1 MRTIKIKIHPNN
13 KQSTKIKQTMN
24 KCIEAQNIIF
34 TMCKYY
40 LDNNLK
46 LPSCSSIRKEFTKI
60 KKEKDLETINKRIG
74 LTKKEQ
80 REQHLDVLFYDVS
93 NDSLKQMVKDTYNAF
108 IRYFK
113 KLGKYPNR
121 KSFKDKHKS
130 MYVDPYKIKFTSSKV
145 KLEKISS
152 SLKENRQVLNWINL
166 AEKDRIPLNVKYY
179 NPRVIFDGYNFY
191 LTVGIEDKDYP
202 SKTKQIEKESNPIG
216 LDLNINSFVTSSN
229 DVYKNINSTRK
240 IKNLTRRL
248 KRYQRSISKKI
259 EYSKRYN
266 IKLST
271 CKNFIKQ
278 KKQIYN
284 IYSKLRNIRENSYY
298 QISHLILSKNPKY
311 IVIEDLDVKSMYK
324 NKRIAS
330 LLQVTGFRKF
340 VNFLENISS
349 KYNIPIK
356 KVDRYYPSS
365 KMCSS
370 CSHIKEKL
378 SLSTRT
384 YICSSCGLSINR
396 DLNASINLLNYKF

>member
-13 KQSTKIKQTMN
+13 KQSTKLKQTMN
-24 KCIEAQNIIF
+24 KCIEAQNIVF
-34 TMCKYY
+34 DLCKQY

-46 LPSCSSIRKEFTKI
+46 LPSCSEIRKEFTKI
-60 KKEKDLETINKRIG
+60 KKLKDDEVLEKRKG

-80 REQHLDVLFYDVS
+80 RSQHLDVLFYDVS
-93 NDSLKQMVKDTYNAF
+93 NDSLKQMIKDTYNAF
-108 IRYFK
+108 IRYLK

-130 MYVDPYKIKFTSSKV
+130 IYVDPYKIKFTSNKV
-145 KLEKISS
+145 KLEKISP
-152 SLKENRQVLNWINL
+152 SLKENRQVLNWVNL
-166 AEKDRIPLNVKYY
+166 AEKDRIPMKVKYY
-179 NPRVIFDGYNFY
+179 NPRVTYDGYSFY
-191 LTVGIEDKDYP
+191 LTIGLDDKDYP
-202 SKTKQIEKESNPIG
+202 FKEKEEKEQSSPLG
-216 LDLNINSFVTSSN
+216 LDLNISNFVTSNN
-229 DVYKNINSTRK
+229 DVYENINSSK
-240 IKNLTRRL
+240 KVQKLSRRL

-259 EYSKRYN
+259 EYSKRYK

-311 IVIEDLDVKSMYK
+311 IIIEDLDVKSMYK

-330 LLQVTGFRKF
+330 LLQITGFRKF
-340 VNFLENISS
+340 VNILENISS

>member
-152 SLKENRQVLNWINL
+152 SLKENRQILNWINL

-340 VNFLENISS
+340 VNILENISS

>member
-1 MRTIKIKIHPNN
+1 MRTIKIQIHPNN
-13 KQSTKIKQTMN
+13 KQATKIKNTMN
-24 KCIEAQNIIF
+24 KCVEAQNIVF

-40 LDNNLK
+40 LDNKLK
-46 LPSCSSIRKEFTKI
+46 LPSCSYIRKEFTKI
-60 KKEKDLETINKRIG
+60 KKEKDLETINKRKG

-93 NDSLKQMVKDTYNAF
+93 NDSLKQMIKDTYNAF

-113 KLGKYPNR
+113 KLGKYPYK

-130 MYVDPYKIKFTSSKV
+130 IYIDPYKIKFTASKV

-191 LTVGIEDKDYP
+191 LTVGLEDKDFP

-216 LDLNINSFVTSSN
+216 LDLNIHSFVTSNN
-229 DVYKNINSTRK
+229 DVYKNINSSRN
-240 IKNLTRRL
+240 IKKLTRRL

-259 EYSKRYN
+259 EYSKK
-266 IKLST
+266 IKKKLST

-340 VNFLENISS
+340 VNILGSVAS
-349 KYNIPIK
+349 KYNIVIK

-365 KMCSS
+365 KLCSS
-370 CSHIKEKL
+370 CLHIKEKL

>member
-152 SLKENRQVLNWINL
+152 SLKENRQILNWINL

-191 LTVGIEDKDYP
+191 LTVGLEDKDYP

-259 EYSKRYN
+259 EYYKRYK

-340 VNFLENISS
+340 VNILENISS

-384 YICSSCGLSINR
+384 YICSSCGLSLNR
-396 DLNASINLLNYKF
+396 DFNASINLLNFKF

>member
-13 KQSTKIKQTMN
+13 KQATKIKQTMN
-24 KCIEAQNIIF
+24 KCIEAQNIVF

-152 SLKENRQVLNWINL
+152 SLKENRQILNWINL

-191 LTVGIEDKDYP
+191 LTVGLEDKDYP

-259 EYSKRYN
+259 EYSKRYK

-340 VNFLENISS
+340 VNILENISS

>member
-152 SLKENRQVLNWINL
+152 SLKENRQILNWINL

-179 NPRVIFDGYNFY
+179 NPRVIFDGFNFY
-191 LTVGIEDKDYP
+191 LTVGLEDKDYP
-202 SKTKQIEKESNPIG
+202 LKTKQIEKESNPIG

-259 EYSKRYN
+259 EYSKRYK

-340 VNFLENISS
+340 VNILENISS

-384 YICSSCGLSINR
+384 YICSSCGLSLNR

>member
-24 KCIEAQNIIF
+24 KCIEAQNIVF
-34 TMCKYY
+34 DLCKQY

-46 LPSCSSIRKEFTKI
+46 LPSCSEIRKEFTKI
-60 KKEKDLETINKRIG
+60 KKIKDDEVLEKRKG

-80 REQHLDVLFYDVS
+80 RSKHLDVLFYDVS
-93 NDSLKQMVKDTYNAF
+93 NDSLKQMIKDTYNAF

-130 MYVDPYKIKFTSSKV
+130 IYVDPYKIKFTSNKV
-145 KLEKISS
+145 KLEKISP
-152 SLKENRQVLNWINL
+152 SLKENRQVLNWVNL

-191 LTVGIEDKDYP
+191 LTIGLDDKDYP
-202 SKTKQIEKESNPIG
+202 FKEKEEKEQSSPLG
-216 LDLNINSFVTSSN
+216 LDLNISNFVTSNN
-229 DVYKNINSTRK
+229 DVYKNINSSK
-240 IKNLTRRL
+240 KVKKLSRRL
-248 KRYQRSISKKI
+248 KRYQRRISRKI
-259 EYSKRYN
+259 EHSKQN
-266 IKLST
+266 KIKLST

-284 IYSKLRNIRENSYY
+284 VYSKLRNIRENSYY

-330 LLQVTGFRKF
+330 LLQITGFRKF
-340 VNFLENISS
+340 VNILENISS
-349 KYNIPIK
+349 KYNIQIK

>member
-13 KQSTKIKQTMN
+13 KQSTKIKQTMI
-24 KCIEAQNIIF
+24 KCIEAQNIVF

-80 REQHLDVLFYDVS
+80 RKQHLDVLFYDVS

-152 SLKENRQVLNWINL
+152 SLKENRQILNWINL

-191 LTVGIEDKDYP
+191 LTVGLEDKDYP

-259 EYSKRYN
+259 EYYKRYK

-271 CKNFIKQ
+271 CKNF
-278 KKQIYN
+278 Y
-284 IYSKLRNIRENSYY
+284 
-298 QISHLILSKNPKY
+298 
-311 IVIEDLDVKSMYK
+311 
-324 NKRIAS
+324 
-330 LLQVTGFRKF
+330 
-340 VNFLENISS
+340 
-349 KYNIPIK
+349 
-356 KVDRYYPSS
+356 
-365 KMCSS
+365 
-370 CSHIKEKL
+370 
-378 SLSTRT
+378 
-384 YICSSCGLSINR
+384 
-396 DLNASINLLNYKF
+396 

>member
-24 KCIEAQNIIF
+24 KCIEAQNIVF
-34 TMCKYY
+34 DLCKQY

-46 LPSCSSIRKEFTKI
+46 LPSCSEIRKEFTKI
-60 KKEKDLETINKRIG
+60 KKIKDDEVLEKRKG

-80 REQHLDVLFYDVS
+80 RSQHLDVLFYDVS
-93 NDSLKQMVKDTYNAF
+93 NDSLKQMIKDTYNAF
-108 IRYFK
+108 IRYLK

-130 MYVDPYKIKFTSSKV
+130 IYVDPYKIKFTSNKV
-145 KLEKISS
+145 KLEKISP
-152 SLKENRQVLNWINL
+152 SLKENRQVLNWVNL
-166 AEKDRIPLNVKYY
+166 AEKDRIPMKVKYY
-179 NPRVIFDGYNFY
+179 NPRVTYDGYSFY
-191 LTVGIEDKDYP
+191 LTIGLDDKDYP
-202 SKTKQIEKESNPIG
+202 FKEKEEKEQSSPLG
-216 LDLNINSFVTSSN
+216 LDLNISNFVTSNN
-229 DVYKNINSTRK
+229 DVYENINSSK
-240 IKNLTRRL
+240 KVQKLSRRL

-259 EYSKRYN
+259 EYSKRYK

-311 IVIEDLDVKSMYK
+311 IIIEDLDVKSMYK

-330 LLQVTGFRKF
+330 LLQITGFRKF
-340 VNFLENISS
+340 VNILENISS

>member
-1 MRTIKIKIHPNN
+1 MKTIKIKIHPNN

-34 TMCKYY
+34 GLCKYY

-93 NDSLKQMVKDTYNAF
+93 NDSLKQMVKDTYNSF

-113 KLGKYPNR
+113 KIGKYPNR

-152 SLKENRQVLNWINL
+152 SLKENRQILNWINL

-202 SKTKQIEKESNPIG
+202 LKSKSLEKESNPIG

-259 EYSKRYN
+259 EYSKRYK

-340 VNFLENISS
+340 VNILENISS

>member
-152 SLKENRQVLNWINL
+152 SLKENRQILNWINL

-191 LTVGIEDKDYP
+191 LTVGLEDKDYP

-259 EYSKRYN
+259 EYSKRYK

-340 VNFLENISS
+340 VNILENISS

>member
-60 KKEKDLETINKRIG
+60 KKEKDIETINNRIG

-152 SLKENRQVLNWINL
+152 SLKENRQILNWINL

-191 LTVGIEDKDYP
+191 LTVGLEDKDYP

-259 EYSKRYN
+259 EYSKRYK

-330 LLQVTGFRKF
+330 LLQITGFSKF
-340 VNFLENISS
+340 INILENISS

-396 DLNASINLLNYKF
+396 DLNASINLLNFKF

>member
-46 LPSCSSIRKEFTKI
+46 LPSCSFIRKEFTKI

-93 NDSLKQMVKDTYNAF
+93 NDSLKQMIKDTYNAF

-152 SLKENRQVLNWINL
+152 SLKENRQILNWINL

-191 LTVGIEDKDYP
+191 LTVGLEDKDYP
-202 SKTKQIEKESNPIG
+202 SKNKQIEKESNPIG

-259 EYSKRYN
+259 EYSKRYK

-340 VNFLENISS
+340 VNILENISS

>member
-34 TMCKYY
+34 DLCKYY

-46 LPSCSSIRKEFTKI
+46 LTSCSSIRKEFTKI
-60 KKEKDLETINKRIG
+60 KKQKDLETINKRIG

-121 KSFKDKHKS
+121 KSFEDKHKS

-152 SLKENRQVLNWINL
+152 SLKENRQILNWINL

-259 EYSKRYN
+259 EYSKRYK

-340 VNFLENISS
+340 VNILENISS

-378 SLSTRT
+378 SLSTRI

-396 DLNASINLLNYKF
+396 DLNASINLLNFKF

>member
-46 LPSCSSIRKEFTKI
+46 LPSCSFIRKEFTKI

-191 LTVGIEDKDYP
+191 LTVGLEDKDYP

-259 EYSKRYN
+259 EYSKRYK

-340 VNFLENISS
+340 VNILENISS

-384 YICSSCGLSINR
+384 YICSSCGLSLNR

>member
-46 LPSCSSIRKEFTKI
+46 LPSCSFIRKEFTKI

-152 SLKENRQVLNWINL
+152 SLKENRQILNWINL

>member
-259 EYSKRYN
+259 EYSKRYK

-340 VNFLENISS
+340 VNILENISS

>member
-46 LPSCSSIRKEFTKI
+46 LPSCSFIRKEFTKI

-152 SLKENRQVLNWINL
+152 SLKENRQILNWINL

-191 LTVGIEDKDYP
+191 LTVGLEDKDYP

-259 EYSKRYN
+259 EYYKRYK

-340 VNFLENISS
+340 VNILENISS

-384 YICSSCGLSINR
+384 YICSSCGLSLNR

>member
-24 KCIEAQNIIF
+24 KCIEAQNIVF

-46 LPSCSSIRKEFTKI
+46 LPSCSFIRKEFTKI

-152 SLKENRQVLNWINL
+152 SLKENRQILNWINL

-259 EYSKRYN
+259 EYSKRYK

-340 VNFLENISS
+340 VNILENISS

>member
-13 KQSTKIKQTMN
+13 KQATKIKQTMN

-152 SLKENRQVLNWINL
+152 SLKENRQILNWINL

-191 LTVGIEDKDYP
+191 LTVGLEDKDYP

-259 EYSKRYN
+259 EYYKRYK

-330 LLQVTGFRKF
+330 LLQITGFRKF
-340 VNFLENISS
+340 VNILENISS

>member
-152 SLKENRQVLNWINL
+152 SLKENRQILNWINL

-202 SKTKQIEKESNPIG
+202 LKTKSLEKESNPIG

-259 EYSKRYN
+259 EYSKRYK

-340 VNFLENISS
+340 VNILENISS

>member
-24 KCIEAQNIIF
+24 KCIEAQNIVF

-152 SLKENRQVLNWINL
+152 SLKENRQILNWINL

-191 LTVGIEDKDYP
+191 FT
-202 SKTKQIEKESNPIG
+202 
-216 LDLNINSFVTSSN
+216 
-229 DVYKNINSTRK
+229 
-240 IKNLTRRL
+240 
-248 KRYQRSISKKI
+248 
-259 EYSKRYN
+259 
-266 IKLST
+266 
-271 CKNFIKQ
+271 
-278 KKQIYN
+278 
-284 IYSKLRNIRENSYY
+284 
-298 QISHLILSKNPKY
+298 
-311 IVIEDLDVKSMYK
+311 M
-324 NKRIAS
+324 
-330 LLQVTGFRKF
+330 
-340 VNFLENISS
+340 
-349 KYNIPIK
+349 
-356 KVDRYYPSS
+356 
-365 KMCSS
+365 
-370 CSHIKEKL
+370 
-378 SLSTRT
+378 
-384 YICSSCGLSINR
+384 
-396 DLNASINLLNYKF
+396 

>member
-1 MRTIKIKIHPNN
+1 MRTIKIQIHPNN
-13 KQSTKIKQTMN
+13 KQSTKLKQTMN
-24 KCIEAQNIIF
+24 KCIEAQNIVF

-46 LPSCSSIRKEFTKI
+46 LPTCSYIRKEFTKI
-60 KKEKDLETINKRIG
+60 KKEKDLETINKRDG

-93 NDSLKQMVKDTYNAF
+93 NDSLKQMVKDTYNSF

-113 KLGKYPNR
+113 KLCKYPNR

-130 MYVDPYKIKFTSSKV
+130 MYIDPYKIKFTTSKV

-191 LTVGIEDKDYP
+191 LTVGLEDKDYP
-202 SKTKQIEKESNPIG
+202 LKTKSLEKESNPIG
-216 LDLNINSFVTSSN
+216 IDLNINTFVTSNN
-229 DVYKNINSTRK
+229 DVYKNINSSRK
-240 IKNLTRRL
+240 IKKLTRRL

-259 EYSKRYN
+259 EYSKRYK

-284 IYSKLRNIRENSYY
+284 IYSKLRNLRENSYY

-311 IVIEDLDVKSMYK
+311 IVTEDLDVKSMYK

-330 LLQVTGFRKF
+330 LLQITGFRKF
-340 VNFLENISS
+340 VNILENISS

-396 DLNASINLLNYKF
+396 DLNASINLLNFKF

>member
-13 KQSTKIKQTMN
+13 KQSTKIKQTIN
-24 KCIEAQNIIF
+24 KCIEAQNIVF

-152 SLKENRQVLNWINL
+152 SLKENRQILNWINL
-166 AEKDRIPLNVKYY
+166 AEKDRLPLNVKYY

-259 EYSKRYN
+259 EYSKRYK

-340 VNFLENISS
+340 VNILENISS

-365 KMCSS
+365 KICSS

-384 YICSSCGLSINR
+384 YICSSCGLSLNR

>member
-152 SLKENRQVLNWINL
+152 SLKENRQILNWINL

-259 EYSKRYN
+259 EYSKRYK

-340 VNFLENISS
+340 VNILENISS

-384 YICSSCGLSINR
+384 YICSSCGLSLNR

>member
-152 SLKENRQVLNWINL
+152 SLKENRQILNWINL

-191 LTVGIEDKDYP
+191 LTVGLEDKDYP

-259 EYSKRYN
+259 EYSKRYK

-340 VNFLENISS
+340 VNILENISS

-384 YICSSCGLSINR
+384 YICSSCGLSLNR

>member
-152 SLKENRQVLNWINL
+152 SLKENRQILNWINL

-259 EYSKRYN
+259 EYYKRYK

-340 VNFLENISS
+340 VNILENISS

>member
-24 KCIEAQNIIF
+24 KCIEAQNIVF

-46 LPSCSSIRKEFTKI
+46 LPSCSFIRKEFTKI

-152 SLKENRQVLNWINL
+152 SLKENRQILNWINL

-259 EYSKRYN
+259 EYYKRYK

-340 VNFLENISS
+340 VNILENISS

>member
-152 SLKENRQVLNWINL
+152 SLKENRQILNWINL
-166 AEKDRIPLNVKYY
+166 AQKDRIPLNVKYY

-191 LTVGIEDKDYP
+191 LTVGLEDKDYP

-259 EYSKRYN
+259 EYSKRYK

-340 VNFLENISS
+340 VNILENISS

-384 YICSSCGLSINR
+384 YICSSCGLSLNR

>member
-24 KCIEAQNIIF
+24 KCIEAQNIVF

-40 LDNNLK
+40 LDNKIK
-46 LPSCSSIRKEFTKI
+46 LPTCSYIRKEFTKI
-60 KKEKDLETINKRIG
+60 KKEKDLEIINKRIG

-93 NDSLKQMVKDTYNAF
+93 NDSLKQMIKDTYNSF

-113 KLGKYPNR
+113 KLGKYPNK

-130 MYVDPYKIKFTSSKV
+130 MYIDPYKIKFTSSKV

-179 NPRVIFDGYNFY
+179 NPRVIFDGYIFY
-191 LTVGIEDKDYP
+191 LTIVLYDKDYP
-202 SKTKQIEKESNPIG
+202 FKEKEEKEQSSPLG
-216 LDLNINSFVTSSN
+216 LDLNINTFVTSNN
-229 DVYKNINSTRK
+229 DIYKNINSTK
-240 IKNLTRRL
+240 QVKNLTRRL
-248 KRYQRSISKKI
+248 KRYQRSFSKKI
-259 EYSKRYN
+259 EYSKRYK

-330 LLQVTGFRKF
+330 LLQITGFRKF
-340 VNFLENISS
+340 VNILENISS

>member
-46 LPSCSSIRKEFTKI
+46 LPSCSDIRKEFTKI

-152 SLKENRQVLNWINL
+152 SLKENRQILNWINL

-259 EYSKRYN
+259 EYSKRYK

-340 VNFLENISS
+340 VNILENISS

>member
-46 LPSCSSIRKEFTKI
+46 LPSCSFIRKEFTKI

-80 REQHLDVLFYDVS
+80 RKQHLDVLFYDVS
-93 NDSLKQMVKDTYNAF
+93 NDSLKQMIKDTYNAF

-152 SLKENRQVLNWINL
+152 SLKENRQILNWINL

-259 EYSKRYN
+259 EYYKRYK

-340 VNFLENISS
+340 VNILENISS

-384 YICSSCGLSINR
+384 YICSSCGLSLNR
-396 DLNASINLLNYKF
+396 DLNASINLLNFKF

>member
-13 KQSTKIKQTMN
+13 KQATKIKQTMN
-24 KCIEAQNIIF
+24 KCIEVQNIVF
-34 TMCKYY
+34 SMCKYY

-46 LPSCSSIRKEFTKI
+46 LPSCSDIRKEFTKI
-60 KKEKDLETINKRIG
+60 KKEKDIETINKRSG

-152 SLKENRQVLNWINL
+152 SLKENRQILNWINL

-259 EYSKRYN
+259 EYSKRYK

-340 VNFLENISS
+340 VNILENISS

>member
-24 KCIEAQNIIF
+24 KCIEAQNIVF

-152 SLKENRQVLNWINL
+152 SLKENRQILNWINL

-191 LTVGIEDKDYP
+191 LTVGLEDKDYP

-259 EYSKRYN
+259 EYSKRYK

-340 VNFLENISS
+340 VNILENISS

>member
-24 KCIEAQNIIF
+24 KCIEAQNIVF

-152 SLKENRQVLNWINL
+152 SLKENRQILNWINL

-259 EYSKRYN
+259 EYYKRYK

-340 VNFLENISS
+340 VNILENISS

-365 KMCSS
+365 KICSS

-384 YICSSCGLSINR
+384 YICSSCGLSLNR

>member
-46 LPSCSSIRKEFTKI
+46 LPSCSSISKEFTKI

-152 SLKENRQVLNWINL
+152 SLKENRQILNWINL

-191 LTVGIEDKDYP
+191 LTVGLEDKDYP

-259 EYSKRYN
+259 EYSKRYK

-298 QISHLILSKNPKY
+298 QISHLILSKNHKY

-340 VNFLENISS
+340 VNILENISY

-378 SLSTRT
+378 SLTTRT

>member
-1 MRTIKIKIHPNN
+1 
-13 KQSTKIKQTMN
+13 
-24 KCIEAQNIIF
+24 
-34 TMCKYY
+34 MCKYN
-40 LDNNLK
+40 LDNKIK
-46 LPSCSSIRKEFTKI
+46 LPTCSYIRKELTKI

-202 SKTKQIEKESNPIG
+202 LKTKSLEKESNPIG

-259 EYSKRYN
+259 EYSKRYK

-298 QISHLILSKNPKY
+298 LISHLILSKNPKY

-340 VNFLENISS
+340 VNILENISS

-384 YICSSCGLSINR
+384 YICSSCGLSLNR